1 MVLGGA
7 TRHAHGMTNPSPA
20 TPPFDQPTGATPPSA
35 APFQRPQLRR
45 SGTDRMAGGVCGGLA
60 EYSGVDSLLW
70 RVGFVGLTLAGG
82 AGVLVY
88 MLLWVLMP
96 PAQTPADEPLSAL
109 EELVRRLH
117 TALSGS
123 FGTSSP
129 RR

>member
-1 MVLGGA
+1 MVFGGTA
-7 TRHAHGMTNPSPA
+7 RHAHGMTNPSPA
-20 TPPFDQPTGATPPSA
+20 TPPTDQPTGTLPPSS

-88 MLLWVLMP
+88 VLLWVLMP

-109 EELVRRLH
+109 EQLVRRMH
-117 TALSGS
+117 TAVSGS
-123 FGTSSP
+123 FGTTSP
-129 RR
+129 RP